1 MIQQK
6 VSAIVLRMQ
15 YMFATGDTGVH
26 KFDPFS
32 ALKELQ
38 SSENVFLYG
47 TEPAPHSTLSWFRF
61 KASLSHFSQ
70 NTYSS

>member
-1 MIQQK
+1 
-6 VSAIVLRMQ
+6 
-15 YMFATGDTGVH
+15 MFATGDIGVH

-38 SSENVFLYG
+38 SSENVFLCG
-47 TEPAPHSTLSWFRF
+47 TEPTPHFTFHWYHF
-61 KASLSHFSQ
+61 KASPSHFSQ